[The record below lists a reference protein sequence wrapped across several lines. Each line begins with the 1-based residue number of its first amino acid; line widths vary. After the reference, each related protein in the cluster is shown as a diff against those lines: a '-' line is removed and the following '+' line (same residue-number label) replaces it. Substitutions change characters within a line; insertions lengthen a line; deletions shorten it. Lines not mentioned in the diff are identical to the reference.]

1 MQKNAICMIF
11 LAAVDEFD
19 TYVVLEDKERNRLQ
33 ESAEI
38 FTQLRVSL
46 VFLIFNLVS
55 LLMFNEVNLNVF
67 VDHIALLSPGSP
79 MDPEGNRIHSLPKQG
94 ERVISGH
101 EKIKSLP

>member
-19 TYVVLEDKERNRLQ
+19 TYVVLEDEERNRLQ

-46 VFLIFNLVS
+46 
-55 LLMFNEVNLNVF
+55 
-67 VDHIALLSPGSP
+67 
-79 MDPEGNRIHSLPKQG
+79 
-94 ERVISGH
+94 
-101 EKIKSLP
+101 EKFS